1 MIKITLKDGSTK
13 EVESGLAISEIA
25 SGISAGLARAAVAAK
40 VDGKVVSLTDKIEED
55 CALEIMTFADEEGRE
70 VYRHTCSHVLA
81 QAVKSVYPTCKLAI
95 GPAIANGFYYDF
107 DFKSPISQ
115 ADLDKIE
122 AEMKKIIK
130 ADFPLER
137 FELPREEAVKLM
149 QKYKETYKVELIR
162 ELPEGEVISFYKQG
176 TFVDLCR
183 GPHLASTGR
192 IKAFKLT
199 QIAGAY
205 WRGNEK
211 NKMLTRIYG
220 TAFDKS
226 SELTEYLARVEEA
239 KKRDHNKLGRELG
252 IFMTEENI
260 GQGLPLLMP
269 KGAKMIQ
276 VLQRFVEDEEERRGY
291 LRTKT
296 PEMAKNNLYKISGHW
311 DHYREGMF
319 VLGEEGK
326 DEEVLAL
333 RPMTCPF
340 QFMIYKNGLKSYRD
354 LPVRYAETATLFR
367 KENSGEMHGLIRIRE
382 FTLSDGHIV
391 CTPEQ
396 LESEFT
402 ACVDMV
408 KYFMTA
414 LGFEKDVTYRFS
426 KWDPN
431 NREKYIGD
439 AKDWEHTQSVMKQ
452 ILDHIGLD
460 YKEADGEAAF
470 YGPKLDVQFTNVY
483 GKEDT
488 LFTIQI
494 DFALASKFEMT
505 YVDENGDKKVPFII
519 HRSSIGCYE
528 RTLAMLIEKY
538 AGAFPVWMSPTQVT
552 VMSLTDRTVEKT
564 KEIADTLRRAGIR
577 SELDNR
583 SEKIG
588 YKIREAQ
595 LAKVPYMLVVGDRDV
610 EAGVVSVRA
619 RKAGDLGQM
628 TLEEFISRISR
639 EVEEKV
645 LD

>member
-1 MIKITLKDGSTK
+1 MIKITLKDGSRK

-55 CALEIMTFADEEGRE
+55 CALEILTFADEEGRE

-311 DHYREGMF
+311 DHYRDGMF

-402 ACVDMV
+402 ACVDMI

-439 AKDWEHTQSVMKQ
+439 AKDWEHSQSVMKQ

-564 KEIADTLRRAGIR
+564 KEIADTLRRARIR
-577 SELDNR
+577 CELDNR

-628 TLEEFISRISR
+628 TLEDFISRISR

>member
-40 VDGKVVSLTDKIEED
+40 ADGKVVSLTDKIEED
-55 CALEIMTFADEEGRE
+55 CALEILTFSDEEGRE

-402 ACVDMV
+402 ACVDMI

-439 AKDWEHTQSVMKQ
+439 AKDWEHSQSVMKQ

-564 KEIADTLRRAGIR
+564 KEIADVLRRAGIR
-577 SELDNR
+577 CELDNR

-639 EVEEKV
+639 ETEEKV

>member
-1 MIKITLKDGSTK
+1 MVKITLKDGSAK
-13 EVESGLAISEIA
+13 EVESGLSISEIA

-40 VDGKVVSLTDKIEED
+40 VDGKVVSLSDKIERD
-55 CALEIMTFADEEGRE
+55 CALEILTFADEEGRE
-70 VYRHTCSHVLA
+70 VYRHTCSHILA

-107 DFKSPISQ
+107 DFKSPIAQ

-137 FELPREEAVKLM
+137 FELPREEAIKLM

-226 SELTEYLARVEEA
+226 SELTEYLERVEEA

-311 DHYREGMF
+311 DHYRDGMF

-402 ACVDMV
+402 ACVDMI

-439 AKDWEHTQSVMKQ
+439 AKDWEHSQSVMKQ

-577 SELDNR
+577 CELDNR

-628 TLEEFISRISR
+628 PLEDFISRISR

>member
-1 MIKITLKDGSTK
+1 MVKITLKDGSAE
-13 EVESGLAISEIA
+13 EVESGLSISEIA

-40 VDGKVVSLTDKIEED
+40 VDGKVVSLSDKIERD
-55 CALEIMTFADEEGRE
+55 CALEILTFADEEGRE
-70 VYRHTCSHVLA
+70 VYRHTCSHILA

-107 DFKSPISQ
+107 DFKSPIAQ

-137 FELPREEAVKLM
+137 FELPREEAIKLM

-226 SELTEYLARVEEA
+226 SELTEYLERVEEA

-311 DHYREGMF
+311 DHYRDGMF

-402 ACVDMV
+402 ACVDMI

-439 AKDWEHTQSVMKQ
+439 AKDWEHSQSVMKQ

-577 SELDNR
+577 CELDNR

-628 TLEEFISRISR
+628 PLEDFISRISR

>member
-1 MIKITLKDGSTK
+1 MVTITLKDGSVK
-13 EVESGLAISEIA
+13 EFENGLTVAEIA
-25 SGISAGLARAAVAAK
+25 AGISAGLARAAVAAK
-40 VDGKVVSLTDKIEED
+40 ADGKVVGLTERVERD
-55 CALEIMTFADEEGRE
+55 CRLEILTFADEEGRE
-70 VYRHTCSHVLA
+70 VYRHTCSHILA

-107 DFKSPISQ
+107 DFKSPITQ
-115 ADLDKIE
+115 TDLDKIE

-130 ADFPLER
+130 ADFPIER

-149 QKYKETYKVELIR
+149 QKYKENYKVELIR
-162 ELPEGEVISFYKQG
+162 DLPEGEVISFYKQG

-192 IKAFKLT
+192 VKAFKLT

-205 WRGNEK
+205 WRGDEK

-220 TAFDKS
+220 TAFDKA
-226 SELTEYLARVEEA
+226 SELNEYLEKVEEA

-311 DHYREGMF
+311 DHYRDGMF
-319 VLGEEGK
+319 VLGEEGR

-382 FTLSDGHIV
+382 FTLSDGHII

-402 ACVDMV
+402 GCVDMI
-408 KYFMTA
+408 KFFMKT
-414 LGFEKDVTYRFS
+414 LGFDKDVTYRFS

-439 AKDWEHTQSVMKQ
+439 EKDWENSQAVMKQ
-452 ILDHIGLD
+452 ILDHIGLE
-460 YKEADGEAAF
+460 YREADGEAAF

-505 YVDENGDKKVPFII
+505 YVDENGEKKTPFII

-552 VMSLTDRTVEKT
+552 VMSLTDRTVPQT
-564 KEIADTLRRAGIR
+564 QEIADRLRRAGIR
-577 SELDNR
+577 CELDNR

-595 LAKVPYMLVVGDRDV
+595 LGKVPYMLIVGDRDV

-628 TLEEFISRISR
+628 KLEDFIARICT
-639 EVEEKV
+639 EVEEKK